1 MRILIVSLI
10 TSVFVATVSL
20 GWVFDYLY
28 HQFVQDK
35 KNTPVSSIVAI
46 EQFGS
51 DLQSMLINGQHSQQE
66 LVSLVSQWPTEGN
79 YKLSLIPIHSLSLP
93 KKLRQQLIAGK
104 PLTLASEDDIAI
116 YYYLTNNQQLLVLTS
131 PLMDHQT
138 PNSLNRYI
146 FTGLFYLCLL
156 LLMLAWLYPLINRL
170 LALRQMA
177 KSFGQG
183 QLEQR
188 VDVGSVSYIRDLEIE
203 FNHMAQRISDL
214 VGDVKLLSSAVSHDL
229 RTPLATIRFG
239 IDTLRE
245 EEDPELRK
253 KFEQRISDNVDEMI
267 ELVEILLNYARLDQ
281 SLVTLDKTNITLTP
295 VLEQIINNLHYPN
308 IKFELVHHKNIDICV
323 FADKKYLLMLLK
335 NLMQNAIQHCQDHIR
350 VTIAEKGAYVLITIS
365 DNGAGI
371 DASQR
376 EQIIKPFIRG
386 KAEHKGY
393 GIGLAIVQR
402 ILHWHNGH
410 IKIDNNKE
418 LGGAEFTVALP
429 KNP

>member
-20 GWVFDYLY
+20 GWLFDYLY
-28 HQFVQDK
+28 NQYVQDDTK
-35 KNTPVSSIVAI
+35 TPVSSITAI

-51 DLQSMLINGQHSQQE
+51 DLQSMLINGQHSQQA
-66 LVSLVSQWPTEGN
+66 LVSLISQWPDTGN
-79 YKLSLIPIHSLSLP
+79 YKLSLMPIHSLSLP
-93 KKLRQQLIAGK
+93 KKLRQQLIAGE

-131 PLMDHQT
+131 PLMNQQT
-138 PNSLNRYI
+138 PTSLNRYV

-156 LLMLAWLYPLINRL
+156 LLMLLWLYPLINRL

-177 KSFGQG
+177 KAFGQG
-183 QLEQR
+183 KLEQR
-188 VDVGSVSYIRDLEIE
+188 VNVGSISYIRDLEIE

-239 IDTLRE
+239 MDTLQE
-245 EEDPELRK
+245 EDDPELRK

-281 SLVTLDKTNITLTP
+281 SLVTVDKATIKLTP
-295 VLEQIINNLHYPN
+295 VLEQIINNQHNPQIQFFLKHPHN
-308 IKFELVHHKNIDICV
+308 NDITV
-323 FADKKYLLMLLK
+323 YADNKYLSMLLK
-335 NLMQNAIQHCQDHIR
+335 NLIKNATQHCQKK
-350 VTIAEKGAYVLITIS
+350 VTITIEDSAEQVLIVVS
-365 DNGAGI
+365 DDGAGI
-371 DASQR
+371 EESQR
-376 EQIIKPFIRG
+376 EQIIKPFVRG

-402 ILHWHNGH
+402 ILHWHNGTLT
-410 IKIDNNKE
+410 IGNDDE
-418 LGGAEFTVALP
+418 LGGAKFSVTLP
-429 KNP
+429 KQG